1 MFDLGLFRT
10 TLATAL
16 TPQGVSV
23 TSVVVSD
30 MVQVEVS
37 WSIGEAVLTDTQERP
52 LPDDG
57 GEVEFAAI
65 WAQVLG

>member
-1 MFDLGLFRT
+1 MFDLDLFRT
-10 TLATAL
+10 TLATDLA
-16 TPQGVSV
+16 PKGVSV
-23 TSVVVSD
+23 TSVAVSD
-30 MVQVEVS
+30 VVQVEVS

-57 GEVEFAAI
+57 GEVDLATT